1 MNDTAAYNPYTA
13 QTLEQEAYDA
23 IGYTVKLTK
32 SNDQFGVLTC
42 DGTSMEVTRW
52 GGDLEAARNFYGEEK
67 ERLALDNMEKH
78 LEDC

>member
-1 MNDTAAYNPYTA
+1 MKNTAAYDPYNA

-32 SNDQFGVLTC
+32 SNDQYGVLTC
-42 DGTSMEVTRW
+42 NDTSMEVSRW
-52 GGDLEAARNFYGEEK
+52 GEDLDGARKYYEEET
-67 ERLALDNMEKH
+67 ERLALDNMEKI